1 VVGSEGGS
9 GASCMTAP
17 LEEECTSS
25 QARLIVPAA
34 ANLPL
39 PGLRISLVFLLR
51 FCSLFQL
58 GQPQRP
64 LASPRATVATR
75 ASPPA
80 PPEVEEGGGAAQPSS
95 TEGVPPCA
103 PATDQEPG
111 VEAGRGAAPD
121 CSSSDQVTD

>member
-1 VVGSEGGS
+1 
-9 GASCMTAP
+9 MTAP
-17 LEEECTSS
+17 LEGEEECTSS

-34 ANLPL
+34 ADL

-121 CSSSDQVTD
+121 CSSSDQVTSENYLFQD